1 MSTAAIGALDYY
13 KFSKCAEG
21 PPCSHFREIRLF
33 LLSWEVNQ
41 KDKKKAAHLEE
52 TIFLEW
58 TDFIMLSKSI
68 GKSDHY

>member
-1 MSTAAIGALDYY
+1 MFA
-13 KFSKCAEG
+13 FSGNPAFFIVMG
-21 PPCSHFREIRLF
+21 
-33 LLSWEVNQ
+33 VNQ